1 MFQAFQIYVQLCLS
15 KILLVLSS
23 FAELFDASALSA
35 VIRNWSV
42 RQARLSSVYLQKK
55 VTSWLRKRFF
65 LFFWPTDRLIA
76 KNVFPVKI
84 CKSELWFRCKVFFF
98 RPIRLSYVGISY
110 QNRQIPTFDK
120 LRNMSKKCHGHF
132 LLFSSFQNVA
142 LSKFHCC
149 LFSVFP
155 QTCRPTFSNF
165 GTSKSD
171 LHNLVDNVFDK
182 NNNCLN

>member
-1 MFQAFQIYVQLCLS
+1 MSIYKKSHFLIEE
-15 KILLVLSS
+15 KI
-23 FAELFDASALSA
+23 
-35 VIRNWSV
+35 
-42 RQARLSSVYLQKK
+42 
-55 VTSWLRKRFF
+55 F
-65 LFFWPTDRLIA
+65 LFFCPTNSKKL
-76 KNVFPVKI
+76 FSVKI